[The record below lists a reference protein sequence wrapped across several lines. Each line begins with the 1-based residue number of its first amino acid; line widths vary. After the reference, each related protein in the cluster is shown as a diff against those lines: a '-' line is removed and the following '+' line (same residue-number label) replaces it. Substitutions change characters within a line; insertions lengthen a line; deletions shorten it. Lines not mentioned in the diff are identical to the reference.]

1 MSTSERFTWTVS
13 FTRSQENF
21 LKLGGFRRADKA
33 LQSFLVEQLPVGLW
47 KFPRRVLFSIH
58 LTWWVLDKFFMS
70 KVLVQ
75 NLPCKVLG
83 KEDFPSVIDIL
94 SFYVAKEDKLG
105 ETCERKLGV
114 VKTTLSFYRKK
125 ATRKKKQESLI
136 PSSDTEWVRNS
147 KQLQG
152 LT

>member
-1 MSTSERFTWTVS
+1 MW
-13 FTRSQENF
+13 
-21 LKLGGFRRADKA
+21 
-33 LQSFLVEQLPVGLW
+33 
-47 KFPRRVLFSIH
+47 
-58 LTWWVLDKFFMS
+58 

-75 NLPCKVLG
+75 NLPCKVLE

-125 ATRKKKQESLI
+125 ATGKKNKKASYHRATLSELEI
-136 PSSDTEWVRNS
+136 LNNYRPRV
-147 KQLQG
+147 
-152 LT
+152 